1 MAAIDLT
8 ESETSTL
15 RDAVQS
21 YLTDLHTEISHTDD
35 REFKAALRRRQ
46 QLLQSVLEKLPAAV
60 EQPA

>member
-8 ESETSTL
+8 EAETSTL

-35 REFKAALRRRQ
+35 RDFKVALRRRQ
-46 QLLQSVLEKLPAAV
+46 QLLQRVLEKLPATVGTSA
-60 EQPA
+60 